1 MQLLFYSIL
10 LNFYRI
16 IFFFKSIT
24 TAGGEISC
32 KSHQHLSQF
41 LSHILWSFS
50 LLVIHALPLTFLGFV
65 LLIMRKDDTQSSLVE
80 AYSKLVIIRHD
91 NGTTGLRSQ
100 HNFSWLYFCDP
111 KIMRVPMRNYINSK
125 CNSKCKQYFK
135 DIGDSET
142 LSWLSYSFSHAFQST
157 PCLLVTWIWLS
168 QLLSHPEKN
177 SSSHPETNRHE
188 IRQLTVVSQKLPLI

>member
-1 MQLLFYSIL
+1 MQSSGSTSKEHRMAGVWASSLLLSKQVTAGKIQIQNMQLLFYSIL

-16 IFFFKSIT
+16 IYFFKSIT

-65 LLIMRKDDTQSSLVE
+65 LLIVRKDDTQSSLVE

-142 LSWLSYSFSHAFQST
+142 LS
-157 PCLLVTWIWLS
+157 
-168 QLLSHPEKN
+168 
-177 SSSHPETNRHE
+177 
-188 IRQLTVVSQKLPLI
+188 